1 MKEEVEGGGI
11 LEGCQEEVLPG
22 DLGPLSS
29 PCAVVTLT
37 FLDPLN
43 PFLFSLPPCGLC
55 GSGTV
60 SATCFPIAFSCFL
73 KIKGEGGQV
82 QRVEGR
88 PAVRRSLTLPCRPRR
103 PAASSSFSAPRCRT
117 GGAAGRTPRTPGS
130 PRGRSDSGGCPQVC
144 ASSPF
149 SIESGVLGAST
160 LCGFWVSDSKF
171 RSASKVS

>member
-1 MKEEVEGGGI
+1 MKEEVALGGGGI

-73 KIKGEGGQV
+73 KMRGRTGAEGGGAPCV
-82 QRVEGR
+82 QEE
-88 PAVRRSLTLPCRPRR
+88 PHAALSPTQTSSQQQLLSPTLSDRGGSRQD
-103 PAASSSFSAPRCRT
+103 SAD
-117 GGAAGRTPRTPGS
+117 PGK
-130 PRGRSDSGGCPQVC
+130 PQRKIGQWRL
-144 ASSPF
+144 P
-149 SIESGVLGAST
+149 SGVCESFLH
-160 LCGFWVSDSKF
+160 
-171 RSASKVS
+171 